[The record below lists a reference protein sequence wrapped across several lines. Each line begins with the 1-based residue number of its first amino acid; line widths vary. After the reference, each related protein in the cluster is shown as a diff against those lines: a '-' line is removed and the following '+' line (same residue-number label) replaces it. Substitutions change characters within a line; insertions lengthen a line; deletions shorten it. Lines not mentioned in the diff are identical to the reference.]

1 MRRWRP
7 AVIQRGKSYEEVCG
21 GFRWELPRRFNIGV
35 AACDRHADGSGRLAL
50 IYEAPDGVV
59 QRFSFDDLKRLSNRC
74 ANALAAM
81 RVAPG
86 DRVGVLLPQR
96 PETAIAHLAIYKLGA
111 VALPL
116 FTQFGPDALDHRLG
130 DSAARALITDAENLA
145 KLPDGLR
152 DLATILVVDGDGRGN
167 PMFWPSLERAGDEF
181 SPANTGIDDPALVI
195 YTSGTTGRPKGAL
208 HVHRV
213 LLGHLPGVQLAHNFF
228 PAQGDLYWTPADWAW
243 IGGLL
248 DVLLPSLYFGIPV
261 LAHRARKFDPEE
273 AFALM
278 ARHGVRN
285 AFLPPTA
292 LKMMRQVP
300 APFERFGHRLRSM
313 ASGGEALGEDILGWS
328 HEALGVAV
336 NEFYGQTEANLLV
349 GNCAALFPVR
359 PGSMG
364 RPTPGH
370 RVEVVT
376 ADGQLLP
383 AGEVGIIAV
392 RRPDPVM
399 FLGYWNNP
407 EATRAKFAGD
417 WCLTGDVAV
426 KDGDGYIWYKGREDD
441 LISSGGYRIGPTDI
455 EDCLMKHPVVLM
467 AAVVGSPD
475 PVRGEIV
482 KAFVV
487 AKPEVVTGPGLAEQ
501 IRTFVGARLAY
512 YQAPREIVFVTEL
525 PLTATGKIMRRELRA
540 LSDDVSP

>member
-1 MRRWRP
+1 M
-7 AVIQRGKSYEEVCG
+7 IQRGKSYEEVYG
-21 GFRWELPRRFNIGV
+21 GFRWELPERLNIGV
-35 AACDRHADGSGRLAL
+35 AVCDRHADGSGRLAL
-50 IYEAPDGVV
+50 VYEAPDGTVE
-59 QRFSFDDLKRLSNRC
+59 RFSYDDLKRLSNRC

-81 RVAPG
+81 GVGPG

-116 FTQFGPDALDHRLG
+116 FTQFGPDALEHRLG
-130 DSAARALITDAENLA
+130 DSGARALITDGETLA
-145 KLPDGLR
+145 KVPGGLG
-152 DLATILVVDGDGRGN
+152 DLAALLVIDGDSRGN
-167 PMFWPSLERAGDEF
+167 PLFWPSLERATDQF
-181 SPANTGIDDPALVI
+181 SPVNTGIDDPALMI
-195 YTSGTTGRPKGAL
+195 YTSGTTGKPKGAL
-208 HVHRV
+208 HAHRV
-213 LLGHLPGVQLAHNFF
+213 LLGHLPGVQLAHDFF
-228 PAQGDLYWTPADWAW
+228 PMPDDFYWTPADWAW

-278 ARHGVRN
+278 ARHRVRN

-300 APFERFGHRLRSM
+300 APRQRFGHRLRSV
-313 ASGGEALGEDILGWS
+313 ASGGEALGEDVIGWC
-328 HEALGVAV
+328 HEAFGVSV

-349 GNCAALFPVR
+349 GNCGSLFPVC

-364 RPTPGH
+364 RATPGH
-370 RVEVVT
+370 RVEVV
-376 ADGQLLP
+376 APDGRPLP
-383 AGEVGIIAV
+383 PGENGIIAV
-392 RRPDPVM
+392 QRPDPVM

-407 EATRAKFAGD
+407 QATAAKFAGN

-426 KDGDGYIWYKGREDD
+426 KDDDGYVWYKGREDD

-455 EDCLMKHPVVLM
+455 EDCLMKHPAVLM

-487 AKPEVVTGPGLAEQ
+487 ARPELATSPGLSEE
-501 IRTFVGARLAY
+501 IRSFVGERLAY
-512 YQAPREIVFVTEL
+512 YQAPREIVFLPEL

-540 LSDDVSP
+540 LSDVV